1 MKRSFTN
8 FLFLLI
14 ILWILVG
21 IIRYPKLSLDSGY
34 EGLLTWFNIVIP
46 SLLPFFIVSEIL
58 TGIGFVD
65 FIGKLLEPLMK
76 PLFNAPGASAFP
88 LAMSVVSGYP
98 MGAKIVSNLR
108 KENILSKIEA
118 ERTICFASTSG
129 PLFMLG
135 AVSIGMLNDP
145 SIAPLIIYPHYLGS
159 MALGVLFG
167 FYKKKDIISTGK
179 RRKKVYRKKYVIP
192 SIKTNFSIGNVL
204 GTSVKNS
211 LNTIAIIGGF
221 IMFYSVLIELLFV
234 SKLFNGLIQ
243 WIANI
248 FPLNNNMNIEAIK
261 GFIAGLLELTTGC
274 RIISNSKI
282 DLIYKILM
290 INFLI
295 GWSGFSIHSQ
305 ALSFINNTDID
316 NKLYIIAKFLHGILS
331 SIFSLI
337 LYLIKYKT
345 TIKPSFM
352 PGIPRPEFIYP
363 LGWPSVFF
371 ASFKLAIF
379 VTIYMLICSLI
390 LLIIYSFFSW
400 D

>member
-129 PLFMLG
+129 PLF
-135 AVSIGMLNDP
+135 
-145 SIAPLIIYPHYLGS
+145 
-159 MALGVLFG
+159 
-167 FYKKKDIISTGK
+167 
-179 RRKKVYRKKYVIP
+179 
-192 SIKTNFSIGNVL
+192 
-204 GTSVKNS
+204 
-211 LNTIAIIGGF
+211 
-221 IMFYSVLIELLFV
+221 
-234 SKLFNGLIQ
+234 
-243 WIANI
+243 
-248 FPLNNNMNIEAIK
+248 
-261 GFIAGLLELTTGC
+261 
-274 RIISNSKI
+274 
-282 DLIYKILM
+282 
-290 INFLI
+290 
-295 GWSGFSIHSQ
+295 
-305 ALSFINNTDID
+305 
-316 NKLYIIAKFLHGILS
+316 
-331 SIFSLI
+331 
-337 LYLIKYKT
+337 
-345 TIKPSFM
+345 
-352 PGIPRPEFIYP
+352 
-363 LGWPSVFF
+363 
-371 ASFKLAIF
+371 
-379 VTIYMLICSLI
+379 
-390 LLIIYSFFSW
+390 
-400 D
+400 